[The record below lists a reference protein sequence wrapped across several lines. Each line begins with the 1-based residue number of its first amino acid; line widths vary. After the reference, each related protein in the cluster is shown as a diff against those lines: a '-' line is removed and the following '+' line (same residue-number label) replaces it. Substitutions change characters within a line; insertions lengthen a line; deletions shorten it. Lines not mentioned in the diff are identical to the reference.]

1 MRRSGEGDGGAE
13 FFTVRMSTICTGT
26 KKEYLVYLVG
36 TYAYLTGYKI
46 INNIPAR
53 AHTPLAEPLHVACR
67 HAKILLTIKF

>member
-1 MRRSGEGDGGAE
+1 
-13 FFTVRMSTICTGT
+13 MSTICTGT

-67 HAKILLTIKF
+67 HAKIFSVGLLTVLNTYQARAPFS